1 MSRCD
6 LDAIQLQL
14 KTAIQSHQF
23 LVTKMKSDPQ
33 NADLR
38 KQLHDLQREITVLS
52 EKQKVIVQNLRK
64 ELVTRQQST
73 PIAPPV
79 SKSEADVQ
87 SCVSTRLQPI
97 QPKPPTV
104 QVSAVVTPVSIPTN
118 LVKKEE
124 VCPVKREDSC
134 PVKLE
139 GDNTTPNQSTNQNSP
154 SPRSTSPP
162 IRVPQYP
169 LHRPSIIP
177 QGKPVSNKGLSFSS
191 SLSRRPSD
199 SDLRDI
205 RKTVEKKQ
213 ISPEEKEKL
222 AYMAVL
228 ELVTQETLKEMQSRK
243 HERKRRTTAN
253 PMYNFEPEIHR
264 RRPTSLVLNN
274 LPGMKRPR
282 GRPPKHARSP
292 SNSHPGTP
300 DSNDSGG
307 GFRNGMFKNGFE
319 DVHEDLCAV
328 CGQSGQLL
336 LCDTCSKVYHLQC
349 LDPPLPCVPDGRWSC
364 PKCQA
369 SGRSNAWTSET
380 LAMVHSFIANKAAKE
395 EERKKLHKKSLELN
409 NEVVLLESKK
419 KQLGEALIQQRQ
431 KHEELMETNRHN
443 QQSVENYKNF
453 IKVIQSS

>member
-64 ELVTRQQST
+64 EIVTRQQST
-73 PIAPPV
+73 PAPPV
-79 SKSEADVQ
+79 SKPEVQ
-87 SCVSTRLQPI
+87 PSVPTRLQPI
-97 QPKPPTV
+97 QPKPTNV
-104 QVSAVVTPVSIPTN
+104 PVSSVTVPVTVATN
-118 LVKKEE
+118 LVKREE
-124 VCPVKREDSC
+124 VCPVKREDVC
-134 PVKLE
+134 QVKLE
-139 GDNTTPNQSTNQNSP
+139 GGSATPTPSANQNSL

-169 LHRPSIIP
+169 LHRPSILP
-177 QGKPVSNKGLSFSS
+177 QGKPVGTKGMSYTS
-191 SLSRRPSD
+191 SLARRPSD

-205 RKTVEKKQ
+205 RKTVERKQ

-264 RRPTSLVLNN
+264 RRPTSLVLNS

-307 GFRNGMFKNGFE
+307 GFRNVMFKNGFE

-328 CGQSGQLL
+328 CGHSGQLL

-369 SGRSNAWTSET
+369 SGRSSAWTSET
-380 LAMVHSFIANKAAKE
+380 LAIVHSFIANKAAKE
-395 EERKKLHKKSLELN
+395 EERKKLHKKSMELN
-409 NEVVLLESKK
+409 NEVVLLESKT
-419 KQLGEALIQQRQ
+419 KQLGEALMQQRQ
-431 KHEELMETNRHN
+431 KREELMETNRHN

>member
-64 ELVTRQQST
+64 ELVTRQQPT
-73 PIAPPV
+73 PAV
-79 SKSEADVQ
+79 SKPQ
-87 SCVSTRLQPI
+87 PCVPTRPQPI
-97 QPKPPTV
+97 QPKPA
-104 QVSAVVTPVSIPTN
+104 STPVSPAVAPVTMPTN
-118 LVKKEE
+118 LIKREE
-124 VCPVKREDSC
+124 ACPVKQEDALC
-134 PVKLE
+134 PVKIE
-139 GDNTTPNQSTNQNSP
+139 GGDVTPNTVASQI

-169 LHRPSIIP
+169 LHRPSILP
-177 QGKPVSNKGLSFSS
+177 QGKSVGSKAFTS

-213 ISPEEKEKL
+213 ISSEEKEKL

-274 LPGMKRPR
+274 LQVMKRPR

-307 GFRNGMFKNGFE
+307 RISKNGFE
-319 DVHEDLCAV
+319 DIHDDLCAV

-364 PKCQA
+364 AKCQA
-369 SGRSNAWTSET
+369 TGRSNTWTSET
-380 LAMVHSFIANKAAKE
+380 LAIVHSFIANKAAKE
-395 EERKKLHKKSLELN
+395 EERKKLHKKSLELS
-409 NEVVLLESKK
+409 NEMVLLESKT
-419 KQLGEALIQQRQ
+419 KQLGEALLQQRQ
-431 KHEELMETNRHN
+431 KREELMETNRQN

>member
-64 ELVTRQQST
+64 ELVTRQQPT
-73 PIAPPV
+73 PAPPV
-79 SKSEADVQ
+79 SKPEAQ
-87 SCVSTRLQPI
+87 PCVPARLQPI
-97 QPKPPTV
+97 QPKPATV
-104 QVSAVVTPVSIPTN
+104 QVSPVVAPVTMPTN
-118 LVKKEE
+118 I
-124 VCPVKREDSC
+124 VKREEACS
-134 PVKLE
+134 VKLE
-139 GDNTTPNQSTNQNSP
+139 EPCQVKVEGGNVTPNPPANQSSL

-169 LHRPSIIP
+169 LHRPSILP
-177 QGKPVSNKGLSFSS
+177 QGKPVGSKGMGFTS

-205 RKTVEKKQ
+205 RKTVERKQ

-264 RRPTSLVLNN
+264 RRPTSLVLNS

-300 DSNDSGG
+300 DSTDSGG

-319 DVHEDLCAV
+319 A
-328 CGQSGQLL
+328 
-336 LCDTCSKVYHLQC
+336 T
-349 LDPPLPCVPDGRWSC
+349 
-364 PKCQA
+364 
-369 SGRSNAWTSET
+369 GRSNTWTSET

-409 NEVVLLESKK
+409 NEVVLLESKT
-419 KQLGEALIQQRQ
+419 KQLGEALMQQRQ
-431 KHEELMETNRHN
+431 KREELMETNRHN